1 MREFEFKRIA
11 KDVLNKL
18 CIEVI
23 DIPRK
28 NARTPDFEA
37 HDKNSKY
44 VIELKI
50 KSDDSEER
58 KKEAESLAQGEIVS
72 SSIPI
77 GPRNRLYGIVK
88 EGVQQMME
96 HDPEHNAFHV
106 IWLHSTGRDADLF
119 NMRFR
124 ATLFGMQNLVSTE
137 RPNVITCYYFH
148 ESIFYSCRD
157 ELDGAILSCFD
168 ESGLKIQL
176 CINTLSPNIQ
186 IFRESDLYKN
196 LSKGLCDPDLLHEAI
211 VADCDLDRKK
221 IDEMMD
227 YLRKKYK
234 LNHLQTINMQRHS
247 AMVALPDERRY

>member
-1 MREFEFKRIA
+1 MKEFEFKRIV
-11 KDVLNKL
+11 KEVLNKL
-18 CIEVI
+18 GIEVT
-23 DIPRK
+23 DIIRK

-37 HDKNSKY
+37 CDKNSRY

-50 KSDDSEER
+50 KGDDPKQR
-58 KKEAESLAQGEIVS
+58 KKEVKSLAQGEIVS
-72 SSIPI
+72 SSIPT

-88 EGVQQMME
+88 EGVQQMIK
-96 HDPEHNAFHV
+96 HDPKHDAFHV
-106 IWLHSTGRDADLF
+106 IWLHSTGRDAGLF
-119 NMRFR
+119 DIRFR
-124 ATLFGMQNLVSTE
+124 ATLFGMQNLFSTE
-137 RPNVITCYYFH
+137 RPNIMTCYYFH

-196 LSKGLCDPDLLHEAI
+196 LSEGLCDPDLLHEAI

-221 IDEMMD
+221 IDEIME
-227 YLRKKYK
+227 YLRKKYE
-234 LNHLQTINMQRHS
+234 LNHLQPINMQRHS
-247 AMVALPDERRY
+247 AMVALPDESS